1 MRARLLA
8 TAAVI
13 TLSVP
18 VFAVGASAAPNQ
30 QACFGQARAA
40 NSSTAGGT
48 DTSTGKLVSVRA
60 QEGTNAQQ
68 NSDFKTACQG

>member
-13 TLSVP
+13 TLSIP

-30 QACFGQARAA
+30 QACFGQGRADY
-40 NSSTAGGT
+40 SSTHGGT
-48 DTSTGKLVSVRA
+48 ATSTGQVISVRA
-60 QEGTNAQQ
+60 QNGTNVEE
-68 NSDFKTACQG
+68 NSAYKTLCQR